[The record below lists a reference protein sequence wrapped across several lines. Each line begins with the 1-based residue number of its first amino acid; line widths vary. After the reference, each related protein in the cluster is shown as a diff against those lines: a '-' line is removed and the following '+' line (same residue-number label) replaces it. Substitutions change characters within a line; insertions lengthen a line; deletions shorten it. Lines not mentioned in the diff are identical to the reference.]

1 MKAFPALRNL
11 PAVALATALLG
22 GAAHADTL
30 TGQIVDPNGVGIV
43 GATLTFTN
51 GATPLNPVTGLN
63 GVFAFVLNPGT
74 YDISIDPGVAG
85 VAPMQLFGVQVAG
98 LTNLGTIRLQ
108 PGFTISGQIVDPN
121 GLPVFGVD
129 TDVRDAVTGA
139 RLYTPGDNTDLTGNF
154 VVTVPPG
161 TYRFDIRP
169 PVDLLNP
176 LAQLW
181 APRSI
186 EGVVVAGNVDL
197 GIQAVETGY
206 AITGTVRDGGTLLP
220 VEDADIDVEDAI
232 TGEKLLTPN
241 DNSDPLGAF
250 VVVVP
255 SGYYTVT
262 IDSPPGSALRGE
274 RRYNMLVGAS
284 TPLGFVDLEPGFVL
298 SGIVTD
304 AAGLPVQGADIDV
317 LTVPGDSAW
326 FLSNDNTDANGNFSV
341 VVPAGSCYVTVEPR
355 TTSGLVSARTGTLQ
369 ISANTALP
377 TFQLAAG
384 VTLSGTIT
392 KANGS
397 PEAGCDVDVIDPVT
411 GLEIPTPGD
420 ATDANGFFS
429 VTVPVGT
436 YDLAFQP
443 EEFSL
448 SRVDRVNGVS
458 VRGATVANHQL
469 SNSPIY
475 ALAYAPG
482 EPDVAA
488 TGGILPM
495 FLAYM
500 NLTAGTVPTMAS
512 IVNVDPLGNEHY
524 LLRPMLLNLPVGSG
538 MFTGVL
544 LPTPPV
550 SPTLHGLTMRMEIR
564 FDDPVT
570 GAEQDHD
577 AVTYVIR

>member
-1 MKAFPALRNL
+1 MKAFSSLRGL
-11 PAVALATALLG
+11 TTAALATFLLG
-22 GAAHADTL
+22 GAVRADTL
-30 TGQIVDPNGVGIV
+30 TGQVVDANGVGLV
-43 GATLTFTN
+43 GATLTFSN

-85 VAPMQLFGVQVAG
+85 IAPMQLLGVQVAG
-98 LTNLGTIRLQ
+98 ITNLGTIQLQ
-108 PGFTISGQIVDPN
+108 VGYTITGQIVDAA

-129 TDVRDAVTGA
+129 TDVRDALTGD
-139 RLYTPGDNTDLTGNF
+139 RLFTPGDNTDLTGNF
-154 VVTVPPG
+154 LVTVPAG

-169 PVDLLNP
+169 PLDLLNP
-176 LAQLW
+176 LAPIH

-197 GIQAVETGY
+197 GVQAVEPGF
-206 AITGTVRDGGTLLP
+206 AITGTARDGGTLLP
-220 VEDADIDVEDAI
+220 VEDADVDVEDAI

-241 DNSDPLGAF
+241 DNSDALGAF
-250 VVVVP
+250 AVVVP
-255 SGYYTVT
+255 AGYYTVT
-262 IDSPPGSALRGE
+262 IDSPIGSALRGQ
-274 RRYNMLVGAS
+274 RRHNLFVGAN
-284 TPLGFVDLEPGFVL
+284 TPLGFVDLEPGFIL
-298 SGIVTD
+298 SGVVTD
-304 AAGLPVQGADIDV
+304 AGGIPVQGADIDV
-317 LTVPGDSAW
+317 LTVPGDSSW

-341 VVPAGSCYVTVEPR
+341 VVPAGSCYLTVEPR

-369 ISANTALP
+369 IAANTALP

-384 VTLSGTIT
+384 VTLSGTVT
-392 KANGS
+392 KANGA
-397 PEAGCDVDVIDPVT
+397 PEVGCDIDVIDPVT
-411 GLEIPTPGD
+411 GLELPTPGD
-420 ATDANGFFS
+420 ATDANGFYS
-429 VTVPVGT
+429 VVVPVGT

-448 SRVDRVNGVS
+448 SRVDRVSGVS
-458 VRGATVANHQL
+458 VQGATVADHQL
-469 SNSPIY
+469 VNSPIY

-482 EPDVAA
+482 EPDVSA

-500 NLTAGTVPTMAS
+500 NLTAGTVPTIVS
-512 IVNVDPLGNEHY
+512 IVNVDPLGNETQ
-524 LLRPMLLNLPVGSG
+524 LLRPMPLNLPVGAG
-538 MFTGVL
+538 MFTGVF

>member
-1 MKAFPALRNL
+1 MKAFSSVRSLTA
-11 PAVALATALLG
+11 AALATVLLG

-30 TGQIVDPNGVGIV
+30 TGQVVDANGVGVV
-43 GATLTFTN
+43 GATLTFSN

-74 YDISIDPGVAG
+74 YDIDIDPGVAG
-85 VAPMQLFGVQVAG
+85 LAPMQLLGVQVAG
-98 LTNLGTIRLQ
+98 ITNLGTIRLQ
-108 PGFTISGQIVDPN
+108 TGYTITGQIVDPA
-121 GLPVFGVD
+121 GLPLFGVD

-139 RLYTPGDNTDLTGNF
+139 RLFTPADNTDLTGNF
-154 VVTVPPG
+154 QVTVPAG

-169 PVDLLNP
+169 PMDPLNP
-176 LAQLW
+176 LF

-186 EGVVVAGNVDL
+186 EGVIVAGNVDL
-197 GIQAVETGY
+197 GIQSVEVGY
-206 AITGTVRDGGTLLP
+206 AITGIARNGGTLFP
-220 VEDADIDVEDAI
+220 VENADIDVEDAI
-232 TGEKLLTPN
+232 TGDKLLTPN
-241 DNSDPLGAF
+241 DNSDALGAF
-250 VVVVP
+250 MVVVP
-255 SGYYTVT
+255 AGYYTVT
-262 IDSPPGSALRGE
+262 IDSPPGSTLRGQ
-274 RRYNMLVGAS
+274 RRHNMLVGAATS
-284 TPLGFVDLEPGFVL
+284 LGFVDLEPGFIL
-298 SGIVTD
+298 SGVVTN

-341 VVPAGSCYVTVEPR
+341 VVPAGSCYLTVEPR

-369 ISANTALP
+369 IAANTALP

-384 VTLSGTIT
+384 VTLSGTVT

-397 PEAGCDVDVIDPVT
+397 PEVGCDIDVIDPVT
-411 GLEIPTPGD
+411 GLELPTPGD
-420 ATDANGFFS
+420 ATDANGFYS
-429 VTVPVGT
+429 VVVPVGT

-448 SRVDRVNGVS
+448 SRVDRVAGVA
-458 VRGATVANHQL
+458 VQGATVANHQL
-469 SNSPIY
+469 TNTPIY
-475 ALAYAPG
+475 ALAYSPG
-482 EPDVAA
+482 EPDVPA
-488 TGGILPM
+488 TGGVLPM

-500 NLTAGTVPTMAS
+500 NLTAGTVPTVVS
-512 IVNVDPLGNEHY
+512 IVNVDPLGNELE
-524 LLRPMLLNLPVGSG
+524 LLRPLRLNLPVGAG
-538 MFTGVL
+538 MFTSFF

-564 FDDPVT
+564 FDDPAT

>member
-1 MKAFPALRNL
+1 MNAFSSLRG
-11 PAVALATALLG
+11 LATATLATVLLG

-30 TGQIVDPNGVGIV
+30 TGQVVDPNGVGIV

-98 LTNLGTIRLQ
+98 LTNLGTIQLQ
-108 PGFTISGQIVDPN
+108 VGYTISGQIVDPA

-139 RLYTPGDNTDLTGNF
+139 RLFTPGDNTDLTGLF
-154 VVTVPPG
+154 SVTVPAG

-169 PVDLLNP
+169 PADPLLP
-176 LAQLW
+176 LF

-197 GIQAVETGY
+197 GIQAVETGF
-206 AITGTVRDGGTLLP
+206 AISGIVRDGRTLLP

-250 VVVVP
+250 LVVVP
-255 SGYYTVT
+255 TGYYTVT
-262 IDSPPGSALRGE
+262 IDSPVGSALRGQ
-274 RRYNMLVGAS
+274 RRHNLLVGAN
-284 TPLGFVDLEPGFVL
+284 TPLGLVDLEPGFVV
-298 SGIVTD
+298 SGLVTD
-304 AAGLPVQGADIDV
+304 AAGLPIQGADIDV

-341 VVPAGSCYVTVEPR
+341 VVPAGSCYLTVEPR
-355 TTSGLVSARTGTLQ
+355 PGSGLVAARTNTLQ
-369 ISANTALP
+369 IAANTALP
-377 TFQLAAG
+377 TFRLATG
-384 VTLSGTIT
+384 VTLSGTVT
-392 KANGS
+392 KANGA
-397 PEAGCDVDVIDPVT
+397 PEVGCDIDVIDPAT
-411 GLEIPTPGD
+411 GLELPTPGD
-420 ATDANGFFS
+420 ATDANGFYS
-429 VTVPVGT
+429 VVVPAGT

-448 SRVDRVNGVS
+448 SRVDRIAGVS
-458 VRGATVANHQL
+458 VQGATIADHRLVNT
-469 SNSPIY
+469 PIY
-475 ALAYAPG
+475 ALAYSPG

-488 TGGILPM
+488 TGGLLPL

-500 NLTAGTVPTMAS
+500 NLTAGTVPTLVS
-512 IVNVDPLGNEHY
+512 IVNVDPLGNEHE
-524 LLRPMLLNLPVGSG
+524 LLRPLFLNLPVGAG
-538 MFTGVL
+538 MFTATL

-550 SPTLHGLTMRMEIR
+550 SPALHGLTMRMELR
-564 FDDPVT
+564 FDDPAT